1 MATTAAGLLLLG
13 EIRDHAVGRE
23 EETRDGRRVLEG
35 AARDLRRIND
45 ASLEEVAVLA
55 GANVVAVR
63 AGRLL
68 DVGDD
73 ERGFLTRI
81 IDKLAERR
89 LDRTGDDVRADLL
102 VPFELEG
109 LDGLLRTEVG
119 DATAGD
125 DALFNGRTGGV
136 QGVVDTVLL
145 LLHRSFRRRANLD
158 EGNAARELRETLLK
172 LLAVVVGRGV
182 LDLLLDGGQ
191 RVKYVL
197 RQGGK

>member
-1 MATTAAGLLLLG
+1 MTAAAAGLLLLR

-23 EETRDGRRVLEG
+23 QEARDGRRVLEG
-35 AARDLRRIND
+35 AARDLRRIDD
-45 ASLEEVAVLA
+45 AGLQEVAVLA
-55 GANVVAVR
+55 GADVVAVR

-109 LDGLLRTEVG
+109 LDGLLRNRV
-119 DATAGD
+119 
-125 DALFNGRTGGV
+125 
-136 QGVVDTVLL
+136 
-145 LLHRSFRRRANLD
+145 RRR
-158 EGNAARELRETLLK
+158 LREIYRLNSDK
-172 LLAVVVGRGV
+172 LRPGVDIVIVARSRCIEAEYAKMERAFLRACAELGILRGEE
-182 LDLLLDGGQ
+182 
-191 RVKYVL
+191 K
-197 RQGGK
+197 